1 MEMLLLDRKG
11 QVSLFDLEH
20 GVQQRKRTERLGNK
34 VTTER
39 NTDNKSLIKW
49 NGGTSVLQY
58 AKVAPRVLF
67 KMALLRTAFSTA
79 ACLANASKT
88 HC

>member
-34 VTTER
+34 GTTER
-39 NTDNKSLIKW
+39 NIDNKSLIRW
-49 NGGTSVLQY
+49 NGGTSVLQ
-58 AKVAPRVLF
+58 
-67 KMALLRTAFSTA
+67 
-79 ACLANASKT
+79 
-88 HC
+88 